1 MPFEEEYDIPYGQ
14 VSFDKV
20 ALKSLVLQLIT
31 GSIIISNDSKIDI
44 TKWAKSMPAL
54 YEKRFGKGKVGMN
67 NFKIWAET
75 YAEYLTWYITDEKL
89 EELGFD
95 NTEICAIC
103 AHDMIEELTKLP
115 ENDYIKGILMHSK
128 VFNIM
133 TTSEIENRVAEYER
147 ALEEAIEESN
157 SVEGYE
163 NALQSPDNE
172 SPLTEEEQDILD
184 QAVED
189 AHQEIPTNSATLLV
203 DEATSRFSSAIW
215 YENIQKKAVI
225 LAGVGGIGSYVGFLL
240 ARMKPTAMFIY
251 DDDIVETVNMS
262 GQLYGQ
268 SDLGRPKVS
277 ALAEMIRNY
286 AGYSSVF
293 AISERFTDESE
304 ASDIMICGF
313 DNMAARR
320 LFFNKW
326 VNHVQSK
333 PEEERKDCL
342 FIDGRLTAEE
352 FQVLC
357 IRGDDEYNINR
368 YNNEFLFSDA
378 EADETI
384 CSYKQTTFCANM
396 IASYM
401 VNLFV
406 NFCANQCEP
415 LIDRDLPFLITYN
428 AETMY
433 LKTEV

>member
-1 MPFEEEYDIPYGQ
+1 MNEEVTIPQEATEAYNSLMESLNEDNVREYNEVGYADLNTFNTVLNSIRMGLIASLNIIGLDGVFNTYKIVYSCTEGAAGRIF
-14 VSFDKV
+14 VNEHF
-20 ALKSLVLQLIT
+20 KSL
-31 GSIIISNDSKIDI
+31 
-44 TKWAKSMPAL
+44 
-54 YEKRFGKGKVGMN
+54 
-67 NFKIWAET
+67 
-75 YAEYLTWYITDEKL
+75 
-89 EELGFD
+89 
-95 NTEICAIC
+95 
-103 AHDMIEELTKLP
+103 IEEAWT
-115 ENDYIKGILMHSK
+115 IRTG
-128 VFNIM
+128 
-133 TTSEIENRVAEYER
+133 
-147 ALEEAIEESN
+147 N
-157 SVEGYE
+157 SVENNGDSISFE
-163 NALQSPDNE
+163 LS
-172 SPLTEEEQDILD
+172 EEEQAILD

-189 AHQEIPTNSATLLV
+189 AHQEIPSNSATLLV

-215 YENIQKKAVI
+215 YENIQKKTVI

-240 ARMKPTAMFIY
+240 ARMKPASMFIY
-251 DDDIVETVNMS
+251 DDDIVEAVNMS

-293 AISERFTDESE
+293 AISERFTNESE

-313 DNMAARR
+313 DNMTARK

-326 VNHVQSK
+326 LSHVQSK
-333 PEEERKDCL
+333 PEEERKNCL
-342 FIDGRLTAEE
+342 FIDGRLAAEE

-357 IRGDDEYNINR
+357 IKGDDEYNINR

-415 LIDRDLPFLITYN
+415 LIDRDLPFLTTYN

>member
-1 MPFEEEYDIPYGQ
+1 
-14 VSFDKV
+14 
-20 ALKSLVLQLIT
+20 
-31 GSIIISNDSKIDI
+31 
-44 TKWAKSMPAL
+44 
-54 YEKRFGKGKVGMN
+54 
-67 NFKIWAET
+67 
-75 YAEYLTWYITDEKL
+75 
-89 EELGFD
+89 
-95 NTEICAIC
+95 
-103 AHDMIEELTKLP
+103 
-115 ENDYIKGILMHSK
+115 
-128 VFNIM
+128 M
-133 TTSEIENRVAEYER
+133 TTSEIENRVAESER
-147 ALEEAIEESN
+147 DLEEAIEEFN
-157 SVEGYE
+157 SVEEYE
-163 NALQSPDNE
+163 NTIQSLDNE
-172 SPLTEEEQDILD
+172 SPLTEEEQAILD

-215 YENIQKKAVI
+215 YEKIQEKTVI
-225 LAGVGGIGSYVGFLL
+225 VAGCGGIGSWTTLLL
-240 ARMKPTAMFIY
+240 ARMKPASMFIY
-251 DDDIVETVNMS
+251 DNDIIEAVNMS
-262 GQLYGQ
+262 GQLYSQ

-286 AGYSSVF
+286 ADYGSVF
-293 AISERFTDESE
+293 AISERFTEESE

-313 DNMAARR
+313 DNMAARK

-326 VNHVQSK
+326 LSHVQSK
-333 PEEERKDCL
+333 PEEERKNCL
-342 FIDGRLTAEE
+342 FIDGRLAAEE

-357 IRGDDEYNINR
+357 IKGDDEYNINR

-406 NFCANQCEP
+406 NFCANEVGAY
-415 LIDRDLPFLITYN
+415 RDLPFLTTYN

>member
-1 MPFEEEYDIPYGQ
+1 MNEEIATQEILPATLQEAYEG
-14 VSFDKV
+14 
-20 ALKSLVLQLIT
+20 SLM
-31 GSIIISNDSKIDI
+31 G
-44 TKWAKSMPAL
+44 
-54 YEKRFGKGKVGMN
+54 
-67 NFKIWAET
+67 
-75 YAEYLTWYITDEKL
+75 
-89 EELGFD
+89 
-95 NTEICAIC
+95 NT
-103 AHDMIEELTKLP
+103 
-115 ENDYIKGILMHSK
+115 N
-128 VFNIM
+128 
-133 TTSEIENRVAEYER
+133 
-147 ALEEAIEESN
+147 
-157 SVEGYE
+157 E
-163 NALQSPDNE
+163 NAIRVSDSIGDDGDSISFELS
-172 SPLTEEEQDILD
+172 EEEQAILD

-215 YENIQKKAVI
+215 YKNIQTKTII

-240 ARMKPTAMFIY
+240 ARMKPASMFIY
-251 DDDIVETVNMS
+251 DNDIVEAVNMS

-268 SDLGRPKVS
+268 SDLGRSKVS

-293 AISERFTDESE
+293 AIGERFTDESE

-313 DNMAARR
+313 DNMEARK

-326 VNHVQSK
+326 LNHVQSK
-333 PEEERKDCL
+333 PEEDRENCL
-342 FIDGRLTAEE
+342 FIDGRLAAEE
-352 FQVLC
+352 FQILC
-357 IRGDDEYNINR
+357 IKGDDEYNINR

-406 NFCANQCEP
+406 NFCANQCKP
-415 LIDRDLPFLITYN
+415 LIDRDLPFLTTYN

-433 LKTEV
+433 LKTEI

>member
-1 MPFEEEYDIPYGQ
+1 MNEEVTTQESLPATMQEAYD
-14 VSFDKV
+14 SF
-20 ALKSLVLQLIT
+20 
-31 GSIIISNDSKIDI
+31 
-44 TKWAKSMPAL
+44 M
-54 YEKRFGKGKVGMN
+54 
-67 NFKIWAET
+67 
-75 YAEYLTWYITDEKL
+75 
-89 EELGFD
+89 EEL
-95 NTEICAIC
+95 
-103 AHDMIEELTKLP
+103 
-115 ENDYIKGILMHSK
+115 
-128 VFNIM
+128 
-133 TTSEIENRVAEYER
+133 
-147 ALEEAIEESN
+147 
-157 SVEGYE
+157 
-163 NALQSPDNE
+163 NE
-172 SPLTEEEQDILD
+172 STIPESDNPMESDGDSISFELSEEEQAILD
-184 QAVED
+184 QAVEN

-215 YENIQKKAVI
+215 YENIQKKTVI

-240 ARMKPTAMFIY
+240 ARMKPASMFIY
-251 DDDIVETVNMS
+251 DDDIVEAVNMS
-262 GQLYGQ
+262 GQLYSQ
-268 SDLGRPKVS
+268 SDLGRLKVS
-277 ALAEMIRNY
+277 ALADMIRNY

-313 DNMAARR
+313 DNMVARR

-326 VNHVQSK
+326 LSHVQSK
-333 PEEERKDCL
+333 PEEERKNCL
-342 FIDGRLTAEE
+342 FIDGRLAAEE

-357 IRGDDEYNINR
+357 IKGDDEYNINR
-368 YNNEFLFSDA
+368 YSNEYLFSDA

-415 LIDRDLPFLITYN
+415 LIDRDLPFLTTYN

>member
-1 MPFEEEYDIPYGQ
+1 MNEEIATQENLPATMQEAYDSLMENLSEDSIPESDNSIENNGDS
-14 VSFDKV
+14 VSF
-20 ALKSLVLQLIT
+20 
-31 GSIIISNDSKIDI
+31 
-44 TKWAKSMPAL
+44 
-54 YEKRFGKGKVGMN
+54 
-67 NFKIWAET
+67 
-75 YAEYLTWYITDEKL
+75 
-89 EELGFD
+89 EL
-95 NTEICAIC
+95 
-103 AHDMIEELTKLP
+103 
-115 ENDYIKGILMHSK
+115 S
-128 VFNIM
+128 
-133 TTSEIENRVAEYER
+133 
-147 ALEEAIEESN
+147 
-157 SVEGYE
+157 
-163 NALQSPDNE
+163 
-172 SPLTEEEQDILD
+172 EEEQAILD

-215 YENIQKKAVI
+215 YENIQKKTVI

-240 ARMKPTAMFIY
+240 ARMKPVSMFIY
-251 DDDIVETVNMS
+251 DDDIVESANMS

-286 AGYSSVF
+286 ADYSSVF
-293 AISERFTDESE
+293 AISERFTEESE
-304 ASDIMICGF
+304 ASDTMICGF
-313 DNMAARR
+313 DNMTARK

-326 VNHVQSK
+326 VNHIQSK
-333 PEEERKDCL
+333 PEEERKNCL
-342 FIDGRLTAEE
+342 FIDGRLAAEE

-357 IRGDDEYNINR
+357 IKGDDEYNINR

-406 NFCANQCEP
+406 NFCANQVGP
-415 LIDRDLPFLITYN
+415 LIDRDLPFLTTYN

>member
-1 MPFEEEYDIPYGQ
+1 MNEEIATQESLSATLQEAYNSLIESTNEDNVREYNEVGYADLNTFSTVLNNIRMGIIASLNVVGLDGVPNTYKIVYSSTEG
-14 VSFDKV
+14 VTGRIFV
-20 ALKSLVLQLIT
+20 NEHFKSL
-31 GSIIISNDSKIDI
+31 
-44 TKWAKSMPAL
+44 
-54 YEKRFGKGKVGMN
+54 
-67 NFKIWAET
+67 
-75 YAEYLTWYITDEKL
+75 
-89 EELGFD
+89 
-95 NTEICAIC
+95 
-103 AHDMIEELTKLP
+103 IEE
-115 ENDYIKGILMHSK
+115 
-128 VFNIM
+128 
-133 TTSEIENRVAEYER
+133 AW
-147 ALEEAIEESN
+147 AIRTDN
-157 SVEGYE
+157 SVEDDGDSISFD
-163 NALQSPDNE
+163 LS
-172 SPLTEEEQDILD
+172 EEEQAILD

-215 YENIQKKAVI
+215 YENIQKKTVI

-240 ARMKPTAMFIY
+240 ARMKPASMFIY
-251 DDDIVETVNMS
+251 DNDIVEAVNMS

-268 SDLGRPKVS
+268 SDLGRFKVS

-286 AGYSSVF
+286 ASYGSIF
-293 AISERFTDESE
+293 AISERFTAESE

-313 DNMAARR
+313 DNMAARK
-320 LFFNKW
+320 LFFSKW
-326 VNHVQSK
+326 LNHVQSK
-333 PEEERKDCL
+333 PEEERKNCL
-342 FIDGRLTAEE
+342 FIDGRLAAEE

-357 IRGDDEYNINR
+357 IKGDDEYNINR

-406 NFCANQCEP
+406 NFCANQCDP
-415 LIDRDLPFLITYN
+415 LIERDLPFLTTYN

>member
-1 MPFEEEYDIPYGQ
+1 MSEETIVHSGSPVTAQG
-14 VSFDKV
+14 
-20 ALKSLVLQLIT
+20 ALEAYNSLMKSLNEDNICRFNEEGYASTASINALILGIREHILNL
-31 GSIIISNDSKIDI
+31 GSIIALDGVPDTYKVAYNSVNGEVDSFFVNRHVKTMI
-44 TKWAKSMPAL
+44 KEAWS
-54 YEKRFGKGKVGMN
+54 ER
-67 NFKIWAET
+67 
-75 YAEYLTWYITDEKL
+75 TD
-89 EELGFD
+89 GSA
-95 NTEICAIC
+95 T
-103 AHDMIEELTKLP
+103 IEE
-115 ENDYIKGILMHSK
+115 ENTGFELS
-128 VFNIM
+128 
-133 TTSEIENRVAEYER
+133 
-147 ALEEAIEESN
+147 
-157 SVEGYE
+157 
-163 NALQSPDNE
+163 
-172 SPLTEEEQDILD
+172 EEEQAILD
-184 QAVED
+184 QAVEE

-215 YENIQKKAVI
+215 YENIQKKTVI

-240 ARMKPTAMFIY
+240 ARMKPASMFIY
-251 DDDIVETVNMS
+251 DNDIVETVNMS
-262 GQLYGQ
+262 GQLYSQ
-268 SDLGRPKVS
+268 SDLGSPKVS

-326 VNHVQSK
+326 VSHVQSK
-333 PEEERKDCL
+333 PEEERKNCL
-342 FIDGRLTAEE
+342 FIDGRLAAEE

-357 IRGDDEYNINR
+357 IKGDDEYNTNR

-415 LIDRDLPFLITYN
+415 FIDRDLPFLTTYN

>member
-1 MPFEEEYDIPYGQ
+1 
-14 VSFDKV
+14 
-20 ALKSLVLQLIT
+20 
-31 GSIIISNDSKIDI
+31 
-44 TKWAKSMPAL
+44 
-54 YEKRFGKGKVGMN
+54 
-67 NFKIWAET
+67 
-75 YAEYLTWYITDEKL
+75 
-89 EELGFD
+89 
-95 NTEICAIC
+95 
-103 AHDMIEELTKLP
+103 
-115 ENDYIKGILMHSK
+115 
-128 VFNIM
+128 M
-133 TTSEIENRVAEYER
+133 TTSEIENRVAESER
-147 ALEEAIEESN
+147 DLEEAIEEFN
-157 SVEGYE
+157 SVEEYE
-163 NALQSPDNE
+163 NALQSLDNE
-172 SPLTEEEQDILD
+172 SPLTEEEQAILD
-184 QAVED
+184 QAVEE

-215 YENIQKKAVI
+215 YEKIQEKTVI
-225 LAGVGGIGSYVGFLL
+225 VAGCGGIGSWTTLLL
-240 ARMKPTAMFIY
+240 ARMKPASMFIY
-251 DDDIVETVNMS
+251 DNDTVEAVNMS

-286 AGYSSVF
+286 ADYGSVF
-293 AISERFTDESE
+293 AISERFTEESE

-313 DNMAARR
+313 DNMAARK

-326 VNHVQSK
+326 LSHVQSK
-333 PEEERKDCL
+333 PEEKRKNCL
-342 FIDGRLTAEE
+342 FIDGRLAAEE

-357 IRGDDEYNINR
+357 IKGDDEYNINR

-406 NFCANQCEP
+406 NFCANEVGAY
-415 LIDRDLPFLITYN
+415 RDLPFLTTYN

>member
-1 MPFEEEYDIPYGQ
+1 MNEEIATQGGLRATMQETYDSLMESINEDSVREYNEEGYADLDTTNSVLNSIRMGLIASLNVIGLDGVPNTYKIAYSSTEG
-14 VSFDKV
+14 VVGRIFV
-20 ALKSLVLQLIT
+20 NEHFKSL
-31 GSIIISNDSKIDI
+31 
-44 TKWAKSMPAL
+44 
-54 YEKRFGKGKVGMN
+54 
-67 NFKIWAET
+67 
-75 YAEYLTWYITDEKL
+75 
-89 EELGFD
+89 
-95 NTEICAIC
+95 
-103 AHDMIEELTKLP
+103 IEEAWT
-115 ENDYIKGILMHSK
+115 IR
-128 VFNIM
+128 
-133 TTSEIENRVAEYER
+133 TTTPVEIP
-147 ALEEAIEESN
+147 
-157 SVEGYE
+157 VEDDGDSISFE
-163 NALQSPDNE
+163 LS
-172 SPLTEEEQDILD
+172 EEEQAILD

-189 AHQEIPTNSATLLV
+189 AHQEIPSNSATLLV

-215 YENIQKKAVI
+215 YENIQKKTVI
-225 LAGVGGIGSYVGFLL
+225 LAGVGGIGSHLGFLL
-240 ARMKPTAMFIY
+240 ARMKPASMFIY
-251 DDDIVETVNMS
+251 DDDIVEAVNMS

-268 SDLGRPKVS
+268 SDLGRLKVS

-293 AISERFTDESE
+293 AISERFTNESE

-313 DNMAARR
+313 DNMTARK

-326 VNHVQSK
+326 LSHVQSK
-333 PEEERKDCL
+333 PEEERKNCL
-342 FIDGRLTAEE
+342 FIDGRLAAEE

-357 IRGDDEYNINR
+357 IKGDDEYNINR
-368 YNNEFLFSDA
+368 YSNEYLFSDA

-415 LIDRDLPFLITYN
+415 LIDRDLPFLTTYN

>member
-1 MPFEEEYDIPYGQ
+1 MNEEVTIPQEATEAYNSLVESINEDNIREYNEVGYADLNTTNSVLNNIRMGLITSLNVVGLDGVPNTY
-14 VSFDKV
+14 KV
-20 ALKSLVLQLIT
+20 VYSGPEDVTGRIFVNENFKSL
-31 GSIIISNDSKIDI
+31 
-44 TKWAKSMPAL
+44 
-54 YEKRFGKGKVGMN
+54 
-67 NFKIWAET
+67 
-75 YAEYLTWYITDEKL
+75 
-89 EELGFD
+89 
-95 NTEICAIC
+95 
-103 AHDMIEELTKLP
+103 IEEAWA
-115 ENDYIKGILMHSK
+115 IR
-128 VFNIM
+128 
-133 TTSEIENRVAEYER
+133 TS
-147 ALEEAIEESN
+147 S
-157 SVEGYE
+157 SVE
-163 NALQSPDNE
+163 DNGDSISFE
-172 SPLTEEEQDILD
+172 LSEEEQAILD

-215 YENIQKKAVI
+215 YDNIKKKTVT

-240 ARMKPTAMFIY
+240 ARMKPAFMFIY
-251 DDDIVETVNMS
+251 DDDIVEAVNMS

-277 ALAEMIRNY
+277 ALAGMIRNY
-286 AGYSSVF
+286 AGYGNVF
-293 AISERFTDESE
+293 AMTERFTDESE

-333 PEEERKDCL
+333 PEEKRKNCL
-342 FIDGRLTAEE
+342 FIDGRLAAEE
-352 FQVLC
+352 FQILC
-357 IRGDDEYNINR
+357 IKGDDEYNINR

-415 LIDRDLPFLITYN
+415 IIDRDLPFLTTYN

-433 LKTEV
+433 LKTEI

>member
-1 MPFEEEYDIPYGQ
+1 MNEEVTIPQEATEAYNSLMESLNEDNVREYNEVGYADLNTFNSVLNSIRMGLIASLNIIGLDGVPNTYKIVYSCTEGAAGRIF
-14 VSFDKV
+14 VNEHF
-20 ALKSLVLQLIT
+20 KSL
-31 GSIIISNDSKIDI
+31 
-44 TKWAKSMPAL
+44 
-54 YEKRFGKGKVGMN
+54 
-67 NFKIWAET
+67 
-75 YAEYLTWYITDEKL
+75 
-89 EELGFD
+89 
-95 NTEICAIC
+95 
-103 AHDMIEELTKLP
+103 IEE
-115 ENDYIKGILMHSK
+115 
-128 VFNIM
+128 
-133 TTSEIENRVAEYER
+133 AW
-147 ALEEAIEESN
+147 AIRTGN
-157 SVEGYE
+157 SVENNGNSISFE
-163 NALQSPDNE
+163 LS
-172 SPLTEEEQDILD
+172 EEEQAILD

-215 YENIQKKAVI
+215 YENIQKKTVI

-240 ARMKPTAMFIY
+240 ARMKPASMFIY
-251 DDDIVETVNMS
+251 DDDIVEAVNMS

-286 AGYSSVF
+286 ADYSSVF
-293 AISERFTDESE
+293 AIKERFTEESE

-313 DNMAARR
+313 DNMAARK

-333 PEEERKDCL
+333 SEEERKNCL
-342 FIDGRLTAEE
+342 FIDGRLAAEE

-357 IRGDDEYNINR
+357 IKGDDEYNINR

-415 LIDRDLPFLITYN
+415 LIDRDLPFLTTYN

>member
-1 MPFEEEYDIPYGQ
+1 MNEEVTIPQEATEAYNSLMESINEDNVREYNEVGYADLNTTNSVLNDIRMGLITSLNVVGLDGVPNTY
-14 VSFDKV
+14 KV
-20 ALKSLVLQLIT
+20 VYSGPEDVTDRIFVNGNFKSL
-31 GSIIISNDSKIDI
+31 
-44 TKWAKSMPAL
+44 
-54 YEKRFGKGKVGMN
+54 
-67 NFKIWAET
+67 
-75 YAEYLTWYITDEKL
+75 
-89 EELGFD
+89 
-95 NTEICAIC
+95 
-103 AHDMIEELTKLP
+103 IEEAWA
-115 ENDYIKGILMHSK
+115 IR
-128 VFNIM
+128 
-133 TTSEIENRVAEYER
+133 TS
-147 ALEEAIEESN
+147 S
-157 SVEGYE
+157 SVE
-163 NALQSPDNE
+163 DNGDSISLE
-172 SPLTEEEQDILD
+172 LSEEEQAILD

-215 YENIQKKAVI
+215 YENIQKKTVT

-240 ARMKPTAMFIY
+240 ARMKPAFMFIY
-251 DDDIVETVNMS
+251 DDDIVEAVNMS

-277 ALAEMIRNY
+277 ALAGMIRNY
-286 AGYSSVF
+286 AGYGNVF
-293 AISERFTDESE
+293 AMTERFTDESE

-333 PEEERKDCL
+333 PEEERKNCL
-342 FIDGRLTAEE
+342 FIDGRLAAEE
-352 FQVLC
+352 FQILC
-357 IRGDDEYNINR
+357 IKGDDEYNINR
-368 YNNEFLFSDA
+368 YNDEFLFSDA
-378 EADETI
+378 EADVTI

-415 LIDRDLPFLITYN
+415 IIDRDLPFLTTYN

-433 LKTEV
+433 LKTEI

>member
-1 MPFEEEYDIPYGQ
+1 MNEEVTISQEATEAYNSLMESLNEDNVREYNEVGYADLNTFNTVLNSIRMGLIASLNIIGLDGVPNTYKIVYSCTEGAAGRIF
-14 VSFDKV
+14 VNEHF
-20 ALKSLVLQLIT
+20 KSL
-31 GSIIISNDSKIDI
+31 
-44 TKWAKSMPAL
+44 
-54 YEKRFGKGKVGMN
+54 
-67 NFKIWAET
+67 
-75 YAEYLTWYITDEKL
+75 
-89 EELGFD
+89 
-95 NTEICAIC
+95 
-103 AHDMIEELTKLP
+103 IEEAWT
-115 ENDYIKGILMHSK
+115 IRTG
-128 VFNIM
+128 
-133 TTSEIENRVAEYER
+133 
-147 ALEEAIEESN
+147 N
-157 SVEGYE
+157 SVENNGDSISFE
-163 NALQSPDNE
+163 LS
-172 SPLTEEEQDILD
+172 EEEQAILD

-215 YENIQKKAVI
+215 YENIQKKTVI
-225 LAGVGGIGSYVGFLL
+225 LAGVGGIGSFCGFLL
-240 ARMKPTAMFIY
+240 ARMKPVSMFIY
-251 DDDIVETVNMS
+251 DDDIVESVNMS

-286 AGYSSVF
+286 ADYSSVF
-293 AISERFTDESE
+293 AIRERFTEESE

-313 DNMAARR
+313 DNMAARK

-333 PEEERKDCL
+333 PEEERRNCL
-342 FIDGRLTAEE
+342 FIDGRLAAEE

-357 IRGDDEYNINR
+357 IKGDDEYNINR

-415 LIDRDLPFLITYN
+415 LIDRDLPFLTTYN

>member
-1 MPFEEEYDIPYGQ
+1 MNEEVTARESLPATLQEAYNSFIEDLNESTIPE
-14 VSFDKV
+14 S
-20 ALKSLVLQLIT
+20 
-31 GSIIISNDSKIDI
+31 
-44 TKWAKSMPAL
+44 
-54 YEKRFGKGKVGMN
+54 
-67 NFKIWAET
+67 
-75 YAEYLTWYITDEKL
+75 
-89 EELGFD
+89 D
-95 NTEICAIC
+95 NP
-103 AHDMIEELTKLP
+103 M
-115 ENDYIKGILMHSK
+115 ENDGDSISSGLS
-128 VFNIM
+128 
-133 TTSEIENRVAEYER
+133 
-147 ALEEAIEESN
+147 
-157 SVEGYE
+157 
-163 NALQSPDNE
+163 
-172 SPLTEEEQDILD
+172 EEEQAIPD

-215 YENIQKKAVI
+215 YENIQKKTVI

-240 ARMKPTAMFIY
+240 ARMKPASMFIY

-268 SDLGRPKVS
+268 SDLGRTKVS

-293 AISERFTDESE
+293 AINERFTNESE

-333 PEEERKDCL
+333 PEEERKNCL
-342 FIDGRLTAEE
+342 FIDGRLAAEE

-357 IRGDDEYNINR
+357 IKGDDEYNINR

-415 LIDRDLPFLITYN
+415 LIDRDLPFLTTYN

>member
-1 MPFEEEYDIPYGQ
+1 
-14 VSFDKV
+14 
-20 ALKSLVLQLIT
+20 
-31 GSIIISNDSKIDI
+31 
-44 TKWAKSMPAL
+44 
-54 YEKRFGKGKVGMN
+54 
-67 NFKIWAET
+67 
-75 YAEYLTWYITDEKL
+75 
-89 EELGFD
+89 
-95 NTEICAIC
+95 
-103 AHDMIEELTKLP
+103 
-115 ENDYIKGILMHSK
+115 
-128 VFNIM
+128 M
-133 TTSEIENRVAEYER
+133 TTSEIENRVAEPER
-147 ALEEAIEESN
+147 ALGEAIEEFN
-157 SVEGYE
+157 SMEDYE
-163 NALQSPDNE
+163 AIFQDISDD

-215 YENIQKKAVI
+215 YENIQKKTVI

-240 ARMKPTAMFIY
+240 ARMKPASMFIY

-293 AISERFTDESE
+293 AINERFTNESE

-333 PEEERKDCL
+333 PEEERKNCL
-342 FIDGRLTAEE
+342 FIDGRLAAEE

>member
-1 MPFEEEYDIPYGQ
+1 MNEEIATQESLRATMQETYDSLMESINEDSVREYNEEGYADFNTINSVLNSIRMGLIASLNVIGLDGIPNTYKIAYSSTEG
-14 VSFDKV
+14 VVGRIFV
-20 ALKSLVLQLIT
+20 NEHFKSL
-31 GSIIISNDSKIDI
+31 
-44 TKWAKSMPAL
+44 
-54 YEKRFGKGKVGMN
+54 
-67 NFKIWAET
+67 
-75 YAEYLTWYITDEKL
+75 
-89 EELGFD
+89 
-95 NTEICAIC
+95 
-103 AHDMIEELTKLP
+103 IEE
-115 ENDYIKGILMHSK
+115 
-128 VFNIM
+128 
-133 TTSEIENRVAEYER
+133 AW
-147 ALEEAIEESN
+147 AIRTGN
-157 SVEGYE
+157 SVEDDE
-163 NALQSPDNE
+163 DNGDSISFE
-172 SPLTEEEQDILD
+172 LSEEEQAILD

-189 AHQEIPTNSATLLV
+189 AHQEIPSNSATLLV

-215 YENIQKKAVI
+215 YENIQKKTVI
-225 LAGVGGIGSYVGFLL
+225 LAGVGGIGSHLGFLL
-240 ARMKPTAMFIY
+240 ARMKPASMFIY
-251 DDDIVETVNMS
+251 DDDIVEAVNMS

-268 SDLGRPKVS
+268 SDLGRLKVS

-293 AISERFTDESE
+293 AISERFTNESE

-313 DNMAARR
+313 DNMAARK

-326 VNHVQSK
+326 LSYVQSK
-333 PEEERKDCL
+333 PEEERKNCL
-342 FIDGRLTAEE
+342 FIDGRLAAEE

-357 IRGDDEYNINR
+357 IKGDDEYNINR
-368 YNNEFLFSDA
+368 YSNEYLFSDA

-415 LIDRDLPFLITYN
+415 LIDRDLPFLTTYN

>member
-1 MPFEEEYDIPYGQ
+1 MNEEVTTQESLPATMQGAYDSLMESINEDNVREYNEVGLANLSTFNSVLSNIRMGFIASLNVIGLDGVPNTYKIAYSSTEG
-14 VSFDKV
+14 VVGRIFV
-20 ALKSLVLQLIT
+20 NEHFKSL
-31 GSIIISNDSKIDI
+31 
-44 TKWAKSMPAL
+44 
-54 YEKRFGKGKVGMN
+54 
-67 NFKIWAET
+67 
-75 YAEYLTWYITDEKL
+75 
-89 EELGFD
+89 
-95 NTEICAIC
+95 
-103 AHDMIEELTKLP
+103 IEE
-115 ENDYIKGILMHSK
+115 
-128 VFNIM
+128 
-133 TTSEIENRVAEYER
+133 AW
-147 ALEEAIEESN
+147 AIRTGN
-157 SVEGYE
+157 SVEDDEDDGDSISFE
-163 NALQSPDNE
+163 LS
-172 SPLTEEEQDILD
+172 EEEQAILD

-215 YENIQKKAVI
+215 YENIQKKTVI

-240 ARMKPTAMFIY
+240 ARMKPASMFIY
-251 DDDIVETVNMS
+251 DDDIVEAVNMS

-268 SDLGRPKVS
+268 SDLGRLKVY

-293 AISERFTDESE
+293 AISERFTNESE

-313 DNMAARR
+313 DNMAARK

-326 VNHVQSK
+326 LSYVQSK
-333 PEEERKDCL
+333 SEEERKNCL
-342 FIDGRLTAEE
+342 FIDGRLAAEE

-357 IRGDDEYNINR
+357 IKGDDEYNINR
-368 YNNEFLFSDA
+368 YSNEYLFSDA

-415 LIDRDLPFLITYN
+415 LIDRDLPFLTTYN

>member
-1 MPFEEEYDIPYGQ
+1 MNEEVTIPQEATEAYNSLMESINEDNVREYHEVGYADISTTNNVLNGIRMGLITSLNVVGLDGVPNTYKIVYSDTEG
-14 VSFDKV
+14 VTSIFV
-20 ALKSLVLQLIT
+20 NEHFKSLIEEAWAIRT
-31 GSIIISNDSKIDI
+31 GS
-44 TKWAKSMPAL
+44 
-54 YEKRFGKGKVGMN
+54 
-67 NFKIWAET
+67 
-75 YAEYLTWYITDEKL
+75 
-89 EELGFD
+89 
-95 NTEICAIC
+95 
-103 AHDMIEELTKLP
+103 
-115 ENDYIKGILMHSK
+115 
-128 VFNIM
+128 
-133 TTSEIENRVAEYER
+133 
-147 ALEEAIEESN
+147 
-157 SVEGYE
+157 SVE
-163 NALQSPDNE
+163 DNGDSISFE
-172 SPLTEEEQDILD
+172 LSEEEQAILD

-215 YENIQKKAVI
+215 YDNIKKKTVT

-240 ARMKPTAMFIY
+240 ARMKPAFMFIY
-251 DDDIVETVNMS
+251 DDDIVEAVNMS

-268 SDLGRPKVS
+268 SDLGRPKVY
-277 ALAEMIRNY
+277 ALAGMIRNY
-286 AGYSSVF
+286 AGYGNVF
-293 AISERFTDESE
+293 AMTERFTNESE

-333 PEEERKDCL
+333 PEEERKNCL
-342 FIDGRLTAEE
+342 FIDGRLAAEE
-352 FQVLC
+352 FQILC
-357 IRGDDEYNINR
+357 IKGDDEYNINR

-378 EADETI
+378 EADVTI

-415 LIDRDLPFLITYN
+415 IIDRDLPFLTTYN

-433 LKTEV
+433 LKTEI

>member
-1 MPFEEEYDIPYGQ
+1 MNEVTTQESLPTTMQEAYNSLMESTNEDNVREYNEVGYADLNTFSTVLNSIRMGIITSLNVVGLDGVPNTY
-14 VSFDKV
+14 KV
-20 ALKSLVLQLIT
+20 VYSGSEDVTGRIFVNEHFKSL
-31 GSIIISNDSKIDI
+31 
-44 TKWAKSMPAL
+44 
-54 YEKRFGKGKVGMN
+54 
-67 NFKIWAET
+67 
-75 YAEYLTWYITDEKL
+75 
-89 EELGFD
+89 
-95 NTEICAIC
+95 
-103 AHDMIEELTKLP
+103 IEE
-115 ENDYIKGILMHSK
+115 
-128 VFNIM
+128 
-133 TTSEIENRVAEYER
+133 AW
-147 ALEEAIEESN
+147 AIRTDN
-157 SVEGYE
+157 SVE
-163 NALQSPDNE
+163 DNGDSISFE
-172 SPLTEEEQDILD
+172 LSEEEQAILD

-215 YENIQKKAVI
+215 YENIQKKTVT

-240 ARMKPTAMFIY
+240 ARMKPAFMFIY
-251 DDDIVETVNMS
+251 DDDIVEAVNMS
-262 GQLYGQ
+262 GQLYSQ

-293 AISERFTDESE
+293 AISERFTNESE

-313 DNMAARR
+313 DNMAARK

-326 VNHVQSK
+326 LSHVQSK
-333 PEEERKDCL
+333 SEEERKNCL
-342 FIDGRLTAEE
+342 FIDGRLAAEE

-357 IRGDDEYNINR
+357 IKGDDEYNINR

-378 EADETI
+378 EADVTI

-415 LIDRDLPFLITYN
+415 IIDRDLPFLTTYN

-433 LKTEV
+433 LKTEI

>member
-1 MPFEEEYDIPYGQ
+1 MNEGTTPQGATEAYNFLMESTNEDNIREYNEVGYADITTLNTVLNSIRMGLITSLNIIGLNGVPNTY
-14 VSFDKV
+14 KV
-20 ALKSLVLQLIT
+20 AYCSTSNTTGRIFINEHFKSLV
-31 GSIIISNDSKIDI
+31 
-44 TKWAKSMPAL
+44 
-54 YEKRFGKGKVGMN
+54 
-67 NFKIWAET
+67 
-75 YAEYLTWYITDEKL
+75 
-89 EELGFD
+89 
-95 NTEICAIC
+95 
-103 AHDMIEELTKLP
+103 
-115 ENDYIKGILMHSK
+115 
-128 VFNIM
+128 
-133 TTSEIENRVAEYER
+133 
-147 ALEEAIEESN
+147 EEAWAIRTDN
-157 SVEGYE
+157 SVEEDDGDSISFD
-163 NALQSPDNE
+163 LS
-172 SPLTEEEQDILD
+172 EEEQAILD

-215 YENIQKKAVI
+215 YENIQTKTII

-240 ARMKPTAMFIY
+240 ARMKPASMFIY
-251 DDDIVETVNMS
+251 DNDIVETVNMS

-268 SDLGRPKVS
+268 SDLGRSKVS

-293 AISERFTDESE
+293 AINERFTDESE

-313 DNMAARR
+313 DNMEARK

-326 VNHVQSK
+326 LSHVQSK
-333 PEEERKDCL
+333 PEEERKNCL
-342 FIDGRLTAEE
+342 FIDGRLAAEE
-352 FQVLC
+352 FQILC
-357 IRGDDEYNINR
+357 IKGDDEYNINR

-406 NFCANQCEP
+406 NFCANQCGP
-415 LIDRDLPFLITYN
+415 LIDRDLPFLTTYN

-433 LKTEV
+433 LKTEI

>member
-1 MPFEEEYDIPYGQ
+1 MNEEVTIPQEATEAYNSLMESINEDNVREYHEVGYADISTTSNVLNGIRMGDITSLNVVGLDGVPNTYKIVYSDTEG
-14 VSFDKV
+14 VTSIFV
-20 ALKSLVLQLIT
+20 NEHFKSLIEEAWAIRT
-31 GSIIISNDSKIDI
+31 GS
-44 TKWAKSMPAL
+44 
-54 YEKRFGKGKVGMN
+54 
-67 NFKIWAET
+67 
-75 YAEYLTWYITDEKL
+75 
-89 EELGFD
+89 
-95 NTEICAIC
+95 
-103 AHDMIEELTKLP
+103 
-115 ENDYIKGILMHSK
+115 
-128 VFNIM
+128 
-133 TTSEIENRVAEYER
+133 
-147 ALEEAIEESN
+147 
-157 SVEGYE
+157 SVE
-163 NALQSPDNE
+163 DNGDSISFE
-172 SPLTEEEQDILD
+172 LSEEEQAILD

-215 YENIQKKAVI
+215 YDNIQKKTVT

-240 ARMKPTAMFIY
+240 ARMKPAFMFIY
-251 DDDIVETVNMS
+251 DDDIVEAVNMS

-277 ALAEMIRNY
+277 ALAGMIRNY
-286 AGYSSVF
+286 AGYGNVF
-293 AISERFTDESE
+293 AMTERFTNESE

-333 PEEERKDCL
+333 PEEERKNCL
-342 FIDGRLTAEE
+342 FIDGRLAAEE
-352 FQVLC
+352 FQILC
-357 IRGDDEYNINR
+357 IKGDDEYNINR

-378 EADETI
+378 EADVTI

-415 LIDRDLPFLITYN
+415 IIDRDLPFLTTYN

-433 LKTEV
+433 LKTEI

>member
-1 MPFEEEYDIPYGQ
+1 MNEEVTIPQEATEAYNSLMESLNEDNVREYNEVGYADLNTFNSVLNSIRMGLIASLNVIGLDGVPNTYKIVYSCTEGTAGRIF
-14 VSFDKV
+14 VNEHF
-20 ALKSLVLQLIT
+20 KSL
-31 GSIIISNDSKIDI
+31 
-44 TKWAKSMPAL
+44 
-54 YEKRFGKGKVGMN
+54 
-67 NFKIWAET
+67 
-75 YAEYLTWYITDEKL
+75 
-89 EELGFD
+89 
-95 NTEICAIC
+95 
-103 AHDMIEELTKLP
+103 IEEAWT
-115 ENDYIKGILMHSK
+115 IRTG
-128 VFNIM
+128 
-133 TTSEIENRVAEYER
+133 
-147 ALEEAIEESN
+147 N
-157 SVEGYE
+157 SVENNGDSISFE
-163 NALQSPDNE
+163 LS
-172 SPLTEEEQDILD
+172 EEEQAILD

-215 YENIQKKAVI
+215 YENIQKKTVI
-225 LAGVGGIGSYVGFLL
+225 LAGVGGIGSFCGFLL
-240 ARMKPTAMFIY
+240 ARMKPVSMFIY
-251 DDDIVETVNMS
+251 DDDIVESVNMS

-286 AGYSSVF
+286 ADYSSVF
-293 AISERFTDESE
+293 AIRERFTEESE

-313 DNMAARR
+313 DNMAARK

-333 PEEERKDCL
+333 PEEERKNCL
-342 FIDGRLTAEE
+342 FIDGRLAAEE

-357 IRGDDEYNINR
+357 IKGDDEYNINR
-368 YNNEFLFSDA
+368 YSNEFLFSDA

-406 NFCANQCEP
+406 NFCANQVGP
-415 LIDRDLPFLITYN
+415 LIDRDLPFLTTYN